1 MKNYTD
7 DLVDKF
13 VNYIGT
19 KKFLIQLSAFII
31 TYMIINCVLAS
42 FGIIFD
48 PAPFLYL
55 NLGLSLFGVFT
66 YTFVAIH
73 DKNIDK
79 PDNDFLIK
87 QNEKIIALLEAQAKD
102 KQ

>member
-1 MKNYTD
+1 MKKYTD
-7 DLVDKF
+7 ELVDKF

-19 KKFLIQLSAFII
+19 KKFLMQLSGFII
-31 TYMIINCVLAS
+31 TYMLGNCLLS
-42 FGIIFD
+42 FFGKAFD

-73 DKNIDK
+73 DKNVDE
-79 PDNDFLIK
+79 PHSLTLIK
-87 QNEKIIALLEAQAKD
+87 QNEKIIALLEAQVKD
-102 KQ
+102 KE